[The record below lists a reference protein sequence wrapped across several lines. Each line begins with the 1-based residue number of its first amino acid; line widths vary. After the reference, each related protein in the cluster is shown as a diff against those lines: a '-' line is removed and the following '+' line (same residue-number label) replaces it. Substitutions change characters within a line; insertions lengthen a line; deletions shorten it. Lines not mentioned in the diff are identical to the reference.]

1 MARAPNPK
9 VKEAEELFRKGL
21 KLIEIANR
29 LEVPEGTVRRWK
41 STYKW
46 DNERSEKEN
55 ERSHKRKATKQPKK
69 DIVVNDGAK
78 ELMQNDELTEKQK
91 LFCLYYSKSFNAT
104 QSYLK
109 AYECSYDT
117 AHTEGYKSLAN
128 PCIKSEIERLKELKR
143 QMILIGEEDMVEF
156 HMRIAFADMGDYL
169 SFGREEVPV
178 IGAFGPIKDEE
189 GNAVTE
195 FVNTIKL
202 KESNMVDT
210 QLIKEIKQGKDGIGI
225 KLLDRCKSLEWL
237 DKYFLM
243 NPMDKHK
250 IEYENKLLEMQQK
263 KLEPELKENVNKYNG
278 IPATM
283 IAPAFIGTLYDI
295 NAHEH
300 DEYVFPGG
308 RGSTK
313 SSFISLVIVDI
324 LEKNS
329 DMHAAVY
336 RQVGDTLRDSVYA
349 QLCWA
354 IQALGLEAEYKCTVS
369 PMEITKKSTG
379 QKIFFRGCDD
389 PMKSK
394 GIKAPF
400 GYIGILW
407 FEELD
412 QYKGPEAI
420 RTVTQSVIRGGAK
433 CYIFKSF
440 NPPKS
445 ATNWA
450 NKYIKIPKETMLVT
464 ESTYLEVPKQW
475 LGKVF
480 LEEAEYLKEVN
491 PTAYENEY
499 MGVANGSG
507 GNIFDNVEIRAIADE
522 EISQF
527 DRIYFGLD
535 FGWFPDPNAWTKCYY
550 NANRHELYIF
560 DEYRCNKTSNE
571 QMYKILTE
579 EKHMTC
585 NDLLTCDSAEQ
596 KSIGDLKAYGMLA
609 RGAEKGPG
617 SVEYSMK
624 WLQSLTKI
632 VIDNARC
639 PNSAEEFMN
648 YEYERDK
655 EGNIIS
661 GYPDKDNHFIDS
673 IRYALNKVWKK
684 KGQ

>member
-55 ERSHKRKATKQPKK
+55 ERSHKRGAPTGNKNAVGNKSSTKFKPGTQAAYRTGLFSKYMPKETLEIITAIEDSSPLDILWDQIMIAYTAICRAQQIMYVK
-69 DIVVNDGAK
+69 DINDMTK
-78 ELMQNDELTEKQK
+78 
-91 LFCLYYSKSFNAT
+91 T
-104 QSYLK
+104 Q
-109 AYECSYDT
+109 
-117 AHTEGYKSLAN
+117 
-128 PCIKSEIERLKELKR
+128 
-143 QMILIGEEDMVEF
+143 IGEKNGDNVYEEKWEVQQAWDKQANFLKSQARAQSELRSMIKQYNELINE
-156 HMRIAFADMGDYL
+156 HPELATEEQKNRI
-169 SFGREEVPV
+169 E
-178 IGAFGPIKDEE
+178 
-189 GNAVTE
+189 
-195 FVNTIKL
+195 KL
-202 KESNMVDT
+202 KV
-210 QLIKEIKQGKDGIGI
+210 EIDNAKKQDEKTSIA
-225 KLLDRCKSLEWL
+225 
-237 DKYFLM
+237 
-243 NPMDKHK
+243 
-250 IEYENKLLEMQQK
+250 
-263 KLEPELKENVNKYNG
+263 NVYNG
-278 IPATM
+278 IPANM
-283 IAPAFIGTLYDI
+283 IAPAFIKTYFDI
-295 NAHEH
+295 CEHGH
-300 DEYVFPGG
+300 DEYAFPGG

-313 SSFISLVIVDI
+313 SSFISLTITDL
-324 LEKNS
+324 LEKNP

-412 QYKGPEAI
+412 QYKGPEAV
-420 RTVTQSVIRGGAK
+420 RTVTQSVIRGGDK

-507 GNIFDNVEIRAIADE
+507 GNIFDNVEIRAITDE

-535 FGWFPDPNAWTKCYY
+535 FGWFPDPNAWTKSYY

-560 DEYRCNKTSNE
+560 DEHRCNKTSNE

-596 KSIGDLKAYGMLA
+596 KSIGDLKAYGLFA

-624 WLQSLTKI
+624 WLQSLSKI

-673 IRYALNKVWKK
+673 IRYALNKIWKK

>member
-9 VKEAEELFRKGL
+9 VQEAEELFRKGL
-21 KLIEIANR
+21 KLVEIANR

-55 ERSHKRKATKQPKK
+55 ERSHRRGAPLGNKNARGNKSPTKFKPGTQAAYRTGLFSRYMPKETLEIITAIEDSSPLDILWDQIMIAYTAICRAQQIMYVK
-69 DIVVNDGAK
+69 DINDMTKTQIGEKNGENVYEEKWEVQQAWDK
-78 ELMQNDELTEKQK
+78 QANFLKSQARAQSELRSMIKQYNELLNEHPELATEEQRARIEK
-91 LFCLYYSKSFNAT
+91 
-104 QSYLK
+104 LK
-109 AYECSYDT
+109 ADIDNAKKQDEKGSNT
-117 AHTEGYKSLAN
+117 
-128 PCIKSEIERLKELKR
+128 KE
-143 QMILIGEEDMVEF
+143 
-156 HMRIAFADMGDYL
+156 Y
-169 SFGREEVPV
+169 S
-178 IGAFGPIKDEE
+178 
-189 GNAVTE
+189 
-195 FVNTIKL
+195 
-202 KESNMVDT
+202 
-210 QLIKEIKQGKDGIGI
+210 
-225 KLLDRCKSLEWL
+225 
-237 DKYFLM
+237 
-243 NPMDKHK
+243 
-250 IEYENKLLEMQQK
+250 
-263 KLEPELKENVNKYNG
+263 G
-278 IPATM
+278 IPANM
-283 IAPAFIGTLYDI
+283 IAPAFIKAYFDI
-295 NAHEH
+295 CEHGH
-300 DEYVFPGG
+300 DEYVLPGG

-313 SSFISLVIVDI
+313 SSFISLVIVDL
-324 LEKNS
+324 LEKNPE
-329 DMHAAVY
+329 MHAAVY

-412 QYKGPEAI
+412 QYKGPEAV
-420 RTVTQSVIRGGAK
+420 RTVTQSVIRGGDK

-464 ESTYLEVPKQW
+464 ESTYLEVPEKW

-480 LEEAEYLKEVN
+480 LEEANFLKDTN

-507 GNIFDNVEIRAIADE
+507 GNVFDNIEIRAITDE

-596 KSIGDLKAYGMLA
+596 KSIGDLKAYGLFA

-624 WLQSLTKI
+624 WLQSLSKI

-655 EGNIIS
+655 EGNIVS

>member
-9 VKEAEELFRKGL
+9 VKEAEELFRNGL
-21 KLIEIANR
+21 KLIEIANK

-46 DNERSEKEN
+46 DNERSEKES
-55 ERSHKRKATKQPKK
+55 ERSHKRKVTKQPKK
-69 DIVVNDGAK
+69 DIVVNDGTK

-91 LFCLYYSKSFNAT
+91 LFCLYYSKSYNAT
-104 QSYLK
+104 QSYAK
-109 AYECSYDT
+109 AYECSYDVAN
-117 AHTEGYKSLAN
+117 AHGYEMLSNVVVKT
-128 PCIKSEIERLKELKR
+128 EIERLQRIKYEQALAKEQDLF
-143 QMILIGEEDMVEF
+143 DF
-156 HMRIAFADMGDYL
+156 HMRVAFADIGDYVEF
-169 SFGREEVPV
+169 SRKSITDKDTGIEFEVNDV
-178 IGAFGPIKDEE
+178 RLHDSK
-189 GNAVTE
+189 
-195 FVNTIKL
+195 
-202 KESNMVDT
+202 MVDT
-210 QLIKEIKQGKDGIGI
+210 QLIKEVSKNDKGVVSI
-225 KLLDRCKSLEWL
+225 KLLDRCKSLDWLEKHLGLANEEQKLQL
-237 DKYFLM
+237 DKLKAEV
-243 NPMDKHK
+243 NNLTKEDHK
-250 IEYENKLLEMQQK
+250 EIA
-263 KLEPELKENVNKYNG
+263 NKYNG
-278 IPATM
+278 IPANM
-283 IAPAFIGTLYDI
+283 IAPAFIKAYFDI
-295 NAHEH
+295 CEHDH

-313 SSFISLVIVDI
+313 SSFISLVIVDLI
-324 LEKNS
+324 EKNQ

-412 QYKGPEAI
+412 QYKGPEAV
-420 RTVTQSVIRGGAK
+420 RTVTQSVIRGGDK

-507 GNIFDNVEIRAIADE
+507 GNIFDNVEIRAITDE

-535 FGWFPDPNAWTKCYY
+535 FGWFPDPNAWTKSYY

-560 DEYRCNKTSNE
+560 DEHRCNKTSNE

-596 KSIGDLKAYGMLA
+596 KSIGDLKAFGLFA

-617 SVEYSMK
+617 SIEYSMK
-624 WLQSLTKI
+624 WLQSLSKI

>member
-9 VKEAEELFRKGL
+9 VKEAEELFRNGL

-46 DNERSEKEN
+46 DNERSEIKN
-55 ERSHKRKATKQPKK
+55 ERSHKRGAPKGNKNAVGCGAPKNNKNAETNGLFAKYLPQETLDIIHAVEQKSPLDILWDQIMIAYAAICRAQQLMYVK
-69 DIVVNDGAK
+69 DINDMTK
-78 ELMQNDELTEKQK
+78 
-91 LFCLYYSKSFNAT
+91 T
-104 QSYLK
+104 Q
-109 AYECSYDT
+109 
-117 AHTEGYKSLAN
+117 
-128 PCIKSEIERLKELKR
+128 
-143 QMILIGEEDMVEF
+143 IGEKNGENVYEEKWEVQQAWDKQANFMKSQARAQSELRSMIKQYNELLNQ
-156 HMRIAFADMGDYL
+156 HPELATEEQKARIEKLQVD
-169 SFGREEVPV
+169 
-178 IGAFGPIKDEE
+178 I
-189 GNAVTE
+189 GNAKKQDDNGS
-195 FVNTIKL
+195 NT
-202 KESNMVDT
+202 KEYS
-210 QLIKEIKQGKDGIGI
+210 
-225 KLLDRCKSLEWL
+225 
-237 DKYFLM
+237 
-243 NPMDKHK
+243 
-250 IEYENKLLEMQQK
+250 
-263 KLEPELKENVNKYNG
+263 G
-278 IPATM
+278 IPANM
-283 IAPAFIGTLYDI
+283 IAPAFIKTYFDI
-295 NAHEH
+295 CEHDH
-300 DEYVFPGG
+300 DEYVLPGG

-313 SSFISLVIVDI
+313 SSFISLVIVDL
-324 LEKNS
+324 LEKNPE
-329 DMHAAVY
+329 MHAAVY

-354 IQALGLEAEYKCTVS
+354 IQSLGLEDEYKCTVS

-394 GIKAPF
+394 GIKVPF

-412 QYKGPEAI
+412 QYKGPEAV
-420 RTVTQSVIRGGAK
+420 RTVTQSVIRGGDK

-507 GNIFDNVEIRAIADE
+507 GNIFDNVEIRAITDE

-535 FGWFPDPNAWTKCYY
+535 FGWFPDPNAWTKSYY

-560 DEYRCNKTSNE
+560 DEHRCNKTSNE

-596 KSIGDLKAYGMLA
+596 KSIGDLKAFGLFA

-624 WLQSLTKI
+624 WLQSLSKI